1 MNRRSAGFTLIGLV
15 VFCGAVAGPALLQFA
30 VAGAQKSA
38 APAKF
43 DFGGN
48 AAEVPAEF
56 QSNLIFLPVRVNGGQ
71 PSLFELDTTT
81 GFSSM
86 DPGRGAELGLT
97 GTANGGDAGG
107 SGNSGSSGGSM
118 LVKDPILELPGLH
131 LPMLALPF
139 FERRGFDAQVG
150 RHYQGALG
158 KDFLDRVVVEI
169 DYQRRTV
176 RLYDPDV
183 YKYAGKFKAIPLDFV
198 EDIPVVK
205 AKFDTPRGKTLEAD
219 FELSTAVDD
228 SIVFSG
234 RYEDS
239 HRLVKSHLKTIP
251 AFRPEW
257 ADSPRNALGRL
268 KQFQLVPG
276 PAVHEPLAVFSQKKE
291 IIDGHP
297 KVAGIIGGGFLR
309 RFNVILDFPHHQM
322 FLEPYKMYD
331 EYEEADMSGLSL
343 IAGGSNLRR
352 FEVVDIEPGSPAASA
367 KIKVGDVIA
376 GVDDEPAADMT
387 LGQLRNLF
395 RQIPHKYKLIIERN
409 DKTIDLQVSMHRLL

>member
-1 MNRRSAGFTLIGLV
+1 MNRRSFGFWLMGLIL
-15 VFCGAVAGPALLQFA
+15 FCGVVAVQPRLQSA
-30 VAGAQKSA
+30 AAGAQQSA
-38 APAKF
+38 APARF

-71 PSLFELDTTT
+71 PSLFELDTTI
-81 GFSSM
+81 GFTSM
-86 DPGRGAELGLT
+86 DPGRAAELGLT
-97 GTANGGDAGG
+97 GGGSAGDANG
-107 SGNSGSSGGSM
+107 SSSSSGAGATLLRS
-118 LVKDPILELPGLH
+118 PILELPGLH

-150 RHYQGALG
+150 RRYQGAFG

-183 YKYAGKFKAIPLDFV
+183 YKYSGKFKAIPLDFV
-198 EDIPVVK
+198 AGVPVVK
-205 AKFDTPRGKTLEAD
+205 AKFDTPKGKTFEAE
-219 FELSTAVDD
+219 FEVSTAVED

-239 HRLVKSHLKTIP
+239 HRLVSGHLKTIP

-268 KQFQLVPG
+268 KQFQLGPG
-276 PAVHEPLAVFSQKKE
+276 PAVDEPLAVFSQKKGIVE
-291 IIDGHP
+291 GHP
-297 KVAGIIGGGFLR
+297 NVAGIIGSGFLR

-322 FLEPYKMYD
+322 ILEPYKLYN

-343 IAGGSNLRR
+343 IAGGNDLRR
-352 FEVVDIEPGSPAASA
+352 FEVIDIEPGSPAASA
-367 KIKVGDVIA
+367 KIRVGDVIA

-409 DKTIDLQVSMHRLL
+409 DKTIDMQVSMHRLL